1 MRKEKYYEQL
11 YRINKSTNRVI
22 IDIALDNYLDF
33 FHEWDNSV
41 FKKRD
46 VNSELVQFLDLCSS
60 DIPLGKK
67 IEISFMLEDEPLS
80 SMRESQI
87 RESFQNYY
95 HSLYRLETK
104 KTKRYFRMA
113 IILLIVSLSL
123 LAIYGFLFDTTSS
136 SIVFRVL
143 RESLLIGGWV
153 FAWEAVHLVFI
164 DIVEPLYRIRE
175 IKRFTKADL
184 TFAYRNRIL

>member
-1 MRKEKYYEQL
+1 MKKEKYYEQL
-11 YRINKSTNRVI
+11 YRINPTTNRVI
-22 IDIALDNYLDF
+22 IDISLDNYLDF

-46 VNSELVQFLDLCSS
+46 INTALVQFLDLCSS
-60 DIPLGKK
+60 DIPLSKK
-67 IEISFMLEDEPLS
+67 IEISFMLEDESHS
-80 SMRESQI
+80 STKESQI

-104 KTKRYFRMA
+104 KTRRYIRTA
-113 IILLIVSLSL
+113 IVLLVVSLSL
-123 LAIYGFLFDTTSS
+123 LAIYGLLIDTTSS
-136 SIVFRVL
+136 SILFRVL

-164 DIVEPLYRIRE
+164 DIIEPIYRIRE
-175 IKRFTKADL
+175 IKRFTTANL
-184 TFAYRNRIL
+184 TFTYRNKTL